1 MNNHRETALRSVL
14 SNDEHERLRGLLPE
28 YAMARLRNVSTNAPP
43 NAFEAHLVSCA
54 DCQSELEE
62 LCQLLED
69 TAAGTL
75 PPSAGYPELDVSYLS
90 MWVPERDSSAPP
102 HTPFLVHL
110 STGLERAAQVLKELV
125 IQFTE
130 DIVSTFRKP
139 DLAGSFRGMLHGS
152 YQHPKQDSDDLHIAI
167 DISTPDQAGA
177 RCRVVVTVVDPQN
190 PFAQEGHSVILRYG
204 TEETRQISDHR
215 GCVAFEDIPSEALP
229 QLQFTI
235 IPRTSSDGDA

>member
-1 MNNHRETALRSVL
+1 MNNHREVAPRSVL
-14 SNDEHERLRGLLPE
+14 SDDEHERLRGLIPE
-28 YAMARLRNVSTNAPP
+28 YAMARLRNSSTSTPP
-43 NAFEAHLVSCA
+43 NAFESHLASCA
-54 DCQSELEE
+54 DCQSELNE

-69 TAAGTL
+69 TAAATL
-75 PPSAGYPELDVSYLS
+75 PPSADYPELDASYLPVS
-90 MWVPERDSSAPP
+90 LPERDSSAPSD
-102 HTPFLVHL
+102 TPFLTNL
-110 STGLERAAQVLKELV
+110 TTSLERAAQVLKELV

-130 DIVSTFRKP
+130 EIVSAFHKS

-152 YQHPKQDSDDLHIAI
+152 YQHPKQDPDDLHIAI
-167 DISTPDQAGA
+167 DISTPDPAGT

-215 GCVAFEDIPSEALP
+215 GCVAFEDIPSEAIP

-235 IPRTSSDGDA
+235 VPRTSSDGDA